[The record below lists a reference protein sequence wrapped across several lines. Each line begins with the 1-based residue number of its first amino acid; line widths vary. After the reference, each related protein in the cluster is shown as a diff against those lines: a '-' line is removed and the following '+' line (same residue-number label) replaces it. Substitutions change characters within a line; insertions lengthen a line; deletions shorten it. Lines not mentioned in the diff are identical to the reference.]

1 VTALQLD
8 RVTKVHAGTSPVT
21 ALRDV
26 SLVVEAGELVAVT
39 GPSGSGKSTLLS
51 VAGTLERPTT
61 GSVRVADE
69 PVEDLS
75 DRALSG
81 VRARRIGFVF
91 QQFFLVPTLTT
102 IENVAQGLLYRGV
115 APAERR
121 RAATEALVAVGLG
134 RRAEHRPGELSGG
147 ECQRAAIARALVGR
161 PDIVLAD
168 EPTGSLDSA
177 TGAGILRL
185 LTELH
190 EAGTTILLVTHN
202 AEIAAAAPRTVELLD
217 GSVETDRRS

>member
-1 VTALQLD
+1 VTALELE

-21 ALRDV
+21 ALHDV
-26 SLVVEAGELVAVT
+26 SLVVENGELVAVT
-39 GPSGSGKSTLLS
+39 GPSGSGKSTLLA
-51 VAGTLERPTT
+51 VAGTLERPTA
-61 GSVRVADE
+61 GSVRVAGE

-91 QQFFLVPTLTT
+91 QQFFLVPTLSTL
-102 IENVAQGLLYRGV
+102 ENVAQGLLYRAV
-115 APAERR
+115 PPAERR
-121 RAATEALVAVGLG
+121 RAAAEALAAVGLG
-134 RRAEHRPGELSGG
+134 HRGEHRPGELSGG

-217 GSVETDRRS
+217 GSVEADRRS